1 MLYRSMRTE
10 REIDVPKFSVIIPAY
25 NAEKYIA
32 RCLDSVYNQTF
43 KDFECIVIADSCTD
57 NTAAIARE
65 YGAKV
70 FEVSVRNDGLSRNVG
85 LDNATG
91 EWVLFID
98 SDDYW
103 LHEYV
108 FELLVGRTEG
118 SNADVI
124 AFDMVWRHI
133 GVVGA
138 VSGRNG
144 QLFPHCTNRCW
155 KREFIGYTRFPNVKP
170 DSDAG
175 FTTKLMWKHPKL
187 DIWRM
192 PMYYYDF
199 LRDGSFSG
207 ELNRTAEQTKSYWGI
222 QNPIAEYPGTRFSII
237 IPAFNSAKH
246 IRKTLDSIKNQT
258 FKSYELIVICDSCE
272 DNTAEIAREYTDKV
286 YEVRSGHTGFNRNYG
301 MDLAQGDYVL
311 FTDDDDWWIHEFA
324 FEEIDRKLR
333 ESTPDILYFS
343 FIYRNYKYISPVGGQ
358 YLPAFWNKVW
368 RRDFMKEIIAECSY
382 GKDTY
387 MADVEFQDTALSKN
401 PRIVEWDMP
410 LYYYDYM
417 RPGSMTSK
425 RGW

>member
-1 MLYRSMRTE
+1 M
-10 REIDVPKFSVIIPAY
+10 PKFSVIIPAY
-25 NAEKYIA
+25 NVEKYIA

-43 KDFECIVIADSCTD
+43 KDFECIVVADSCTD
-57 NTAAIARE
+57 NTATIARE
-65 YGAKV
+65 YGARL
-70 FEVSVRNDGLSRNVG
+70 FETNVRNDGLSRNIG
-85 LDNATG
+85 LDNSTG

-108 FELLVGRTEG
+108 FELLANRIEG
-118 SNADVI
+118 NNADVI
-124 AFDMVWRHI
+124 AFDIVWRHI
-133 GVVGA
+133 GIVGA

-155 KREFIGYTRFPNVKP
+155 KREFIGNTRFPNVRP

-175 FTTKLMWKHPKL
+175 FTTHLMSKNPKL

-199 LRDGSFSG
+199 LRADSFSG
-207 ELNRTAEQTKSYWGI
+207 ALNRTAEQAKSYWNI
-222 QNPIAEYPGTRFSII
+222 QNPIAEYPGTRFSVI
-237 IPAFNSAKH
+237 IPAFNAAGH

-258 FKSYELIVICDSCE
+258 FKSYEIIVICDSCE

-286 YEVRSGHTGFNRNYG
+286 YEIKSGHTGFNRNYG
-301 MDLAQGDYVL
+301 MDKAIGDYVL
-311 FTDDDDWWIHEFA
+311 FTDDDDWWLHEFA
-324 FEEIDRKLR
+324 FEEMDRKLR
-333 ESTPDILYFS
+333 ENTPDILYFS
-343 FIYRNYKYISPVGGQ
+343 FIYRNYGYVSPVGGQ
-358 YLPAFWNKVW
+358 YFPAFWNKVW
-368 RRDFMKEIIAECSY
+368 RRDFLKTVQSNCFY
-382 GKDTY
+382 GENTY
-387 MADVEFQDTALSKN
+387 MADVEFQNVALSKN